1 MPPAD
6 LYAGQFRDTAPG
18 TQLLLAGCPGALG
31 GLRSRGSP
39 GQRAGPPPPH
49 PLTRTCQVGLLDVLI
64 LPNHQSGFTAVPRET
79 ESNSALPLGASLLS
93 TCCRG
98 RRWCRGE
105 RNAEAGFAHLGAAGG
120 FGRQMEALVKT
131 QRGRMT
137 TPTIL
142 GKRRSWR
149 SWESKRR
156 ASPSGRELRTGPRRL

>member
-18 TQLLLAGCPGALG
+18 TQLLLARCPGALG

-39 GQRAGPPPPH
+39 GQWAGPPPPH

-64 LPNHQSGFTAVPRET
+64 LPSHQSGFTAAPRET
-79 ESNSALPLGASLLS
+79 ESSAAFPLCASLPN

-98 RRWCRGE
+98 CRWCRGE
-105 RNAEAGFAHLGAAGG
+105 RNAGAGFAHLGAAGG

-131 QRGRMT
+131 HRDRMI

-149 SWESKRR
+149 GWESKRR
-156 ASPSGRELRTGPRRL
+156 ASPSGREVRMGPWRL